1 MNTRLLD
8 VSVVI
13 CAYTDERWHD
23 LVAAVSS
30 IHQQNTPPREIIV
43 VIDHNPHLLEQV
55 QMHLPGVIALEN
67 SGPQGL
73 SGTRN
78 SGIAKAQGALI
89 AFLDDDALAEPDWLV
104 QLSRHCEDSQV
115 LGVGGVVEPVW
126 LDKRPVW
133 LPEEFYWVVGCTYRG
148 LPETAQAVR
157 NPIGANIAFRREV
170 FETVGGFRSGI
181 GRVGK
186 YPVGCEETELCI
198 RAHQQWP
205 ERIFLYQPRA
215 TVFHRVPGNRTS
227 WRYFCERCY
236 AEGLSKAVVTRYV
249 GVKDS
254 LASER
259 TYTLRTLPNAI
270 VRNLIDVLF
279 RADLTGLLRAGAIVV
294 GLAVTVIGYFMGS
307 IFSEVAR
314 PRNILGREIKNGGP

>member
-55 QMHLPGVIALEN
+55 QMHLPSVIALEN

-205 ERIFLYQPRA
+205 ERIFLYQPQA

-227 WRYFCERCY
+227 WRYFCARCY

-259 TYTLRTLPNAI
+259 TYTLRTLPKAI
-270 VRNLIDVLF
+270 MRNSRDVLF

-294 GLAVTVIGYFMGS
+294 GLAVTVIGYFMGI